1 MKKVL
6 VSLLASSV
14 LLSACNND
22 TEDAQ
27 KTEVKQEK
35 SMTTETIIND
45 SIDQNNDVLS
55 YVEHGTLSIDDDEA
69 LEFFVTMDND
79 KNVKFEVDNN
89 GSVYTFYDVDG
100 EKKEVQNGKLEDTDT
115 ELNALNYIEIIE
127 SLKDLPEGELTTEDD
142 LYILTY
148 NILEVE
154 DLSAISNNLSSYL
167 EEYDTEELSLILKFN
182 SDYQLVEAHV
192 DGVFSE
198 DDESFNVQ
206 GDVNFNDINNVD
218 SIDMPNR
225 E

>member
-1 MKKVL
+1 MKKIL

-14 LLSACNND
+14 LLSACSND
-22 TEDAQ
+22 AEDAQ

-55 YVEHGTLSIDDDEA
+55 YEEHGTLSIDDNEA

-79 KNVKFEVDNN
+79 ENVKFEVDNN
-89 GSVYTFYDVDG
+89 ESVYTFYDVDG
-100 EKKEVQNGKLEDTDT
+100 EKKEVQNGKLENTDI

-142 LYILTY
+142 LYVLTY
-148 NILEVE
+148 NVLEVE
-154 DLSAISNNLSSYL
+154 DLSAISNNLTSYL
-167 EEYDTEELSLILKFN
+167 EEYDPEELSLVLKFN

-192 DGVFSE
+192 DGVITE

>member
-1 MKKVL
+1 MKKIL

-14 LLSACNND
+14 LLSACSNGA
-22 TEDAQ
+22 EDVQ

-55 YVEHGTLSIDDDEA
+55 YEEHGTLSIDDDKA

-79 KNVKFEVDNN
+79 ENVKFEVDNN
-89 GSVYTFYDVDG
+89 ESVYTFYDVDG
-100 EKKEVQNGKLEDTDT
+100 EKKEVQNGKLEETDT

-127 SLKDLPEGELTTEDD
+127 SLKDLPEGKLTTEDD
-142 LYILTY
+142 LYVLTY
-148 NILEVE
+148 NVLEVE
-154 DLSAISNNLSSYL
+154 DLSAISNNLTSYL
-167 EEYDTEELSLILKFN
+167 EEYDPEELSLVLKFN

-192 DGVFSE
+192 DGVITE
-198 DDESFNVQ
+198 DDESFNVK

>member
-1 MKKVL
+1 MKKIL

-14 LLSACNND
+14 LLSACSNGA
-22 TEDAQ
+22 EDVQ

-55 YVEHGTLSIDDDEA
+55 YEEHGTLSIDDDKA

-79 KNVKFEVDNN
+79 ENVKFEVDNN
-89 GSVYTFYDVDG
+89 ESVYTFYDVDG
-100 EKKEVQNGKLEDTDT
+100 EKKEVQNGKLEETDT

-127 SLKDLPEGELTTEDD
+127 SLKDLPEGKLTTEDD
-142 LYILTY
+142 LYVLTY
-148 NILEVE
+148 NVLEVE
-154 DLSAISNNLSSYL
+154 DLSAISNSLSSYL
-167 EEYDTEELSLILKFN
+167 EDYDPEELSLVLKFN

-192 DGVFSE
+192 DGVLTE
-198 DDESFNVQ
+198 DNESFNVQ

-218 SIDMPNR
+218 TIDMPNR

>member
-22 TEDAQ
+22 AEDAQ

-55 YVEHGTLSIDDDEA
+55 YEEHGTLSIDDNEA

-79 KNVKFEVDNN
+79 ENVKFEVDNN
-89 GSVYTFYDVDG
+89 ESVYTFYDVDG

-127 SLKDLPEGELTTEDD
+127 SLKDLPESELTTEDD
-142 LYILTY
+142 LYVLTY
-148 NILEVE
+148 NVLEVE

-198 DDESFNVQ
+198 DDESYNVQ

-218 SIDMPNR
+218 TIDMPNR

>member
-1 MKKVL
+1 MKKIL

-14 LLSACNND
+14 LLSACSNGA
-22 TEDAQ
+22 EDVQ

-55 YVEHGTLSIDDDEA
+55 YEEHGTLSIDDDKA

-79 KNVKFEVDNN
+79 ENVKFEVDNN
-89 GSVYTFYDVDG
+89 ESVYTFYDVDG
-100 EKKEVQNGKLEDTDT
+100 EKKEVQNGKLEETDT

-127 SLKDLPEGELTTEDD
+127 SLKDLPEGKLTTEDD
-142 LYILTY
+142 LYVLTY
-148 NILEVE
+148 NVLEVE
-154 DLSAISNNLSSYL
+154 DLSAISNNLTSYL
-167 EEYDTEELSLILKFN
+167 EEYDPEELSLVIKFN

-192 DGVFSE
+192 DGVITE

>member
-1 MKKVL
+1 MKKIL

-14 LLSACNND
+14 LLSACSNGA
-22 TEDAQ
+22 EDVQ

-55 YVEHGTLSIDDDEA
+55 YEEHGTLSIDDDKA

-79 KNVKFEVDNN
+79 ENVKFEVDNN
-89 GSVYTFYDVDG
+89 ESVYTFYDVDG
-100 EKKEVQNGKLEDTDT
+100 EKKEVQNGKLENTDT

-142 LYILTY
+142 LYVLTY
-148 NILEVE
+148 NVLEVE
-154 DLSAISNNLSSYL
+154 DLSAISNSLSSYL
-167 EEYDTEELSLILKFN
+167 EDYDPEELSLVLKFN

-192 DGVFSE
+192 DGVLTE
-198 DDESFNVQ
+198 DNESFNVQ

-218 SIDMPNR
+218 TIDMPNR

>member
-1 MKKVL
+1 MKKIL

-14 LLSACNND
+14 LLSACSNGA
-22 TEDAQ
+22 EDVQ

-55 YVEHGTLSIDDDEA
+55 YEEHGTLSIDDDKA

-79 KNVKFEVDNN
+79 ENVKFEVDNN
-89 GSVYTFYDVDG
+89 ESVYTFYDVDG
-100 EKKEVQNGKLEDTDT
+100 EKKEVQNGKLENTDI

-127 SLKDLPEGELTTEDD
+127 SLKDLPEGKLTTEDD
-142 LYILTY
+142 LYVLTY
-148 NILEVE
+148 NVLEVE
-154 DLSAISNNLSSYL
+154 DLSAISNNLTSYL
-167 EEYDTEELSLILKFN
+167 EEYDPEELSLVLKFN

-192 DGVFSE
+192 DGVITE

>member
-1 MKKVL
+1 MKKIL

-14 LLSACNND
+14 LLSACSND
-22 TEDAQ
+22 AEDAQ

-55 YVEHGTLSIDDDEA
+55 YEEHGTLSIDDNEA

-79 KNVKFEVDNN
+79 ENVKFEVDNN
-89 GSVYTFYDVDG
+89 ESVYTFYDVDS

-142 LYILTY
+142 LYVLTY
-148 NILEVE
+148 NVLEVE

-198 DDESFNVQ
+198 DDESYNVQ
-206 GDVNFNDINNVD
+206 GDVNFNDINNID
-218 SIDMPNR
+218 TIDMPNR

>member
-1 MKKVL
+1 MKKIL

-14 LLSACNND
+14 LLSACSNGA
-22 TEDAQ
+22 EDVQ

-55 YVEHGTLSIDDDEA
+55 YEEHGTLSIDDDKA

-79 KNVKFEVDNN
+79 ENVKFEVDNN
-89 GSVYTFYDVDG
+89 ESVYTFYDVDG
-100 EKKEVQNGKLEDTDT
+100 EKKEVQNGKLEETDT

-127 SLKDLPEGELTTEDD
+127 SLKDLPEGKLTTEDD
-142 LYILTY
+142 LYVLTY
-148 NILEVE
+148 NVLEVE
-154 DLSAISNNLSSYL
+154 DLSAISNSLSSYL
-167 EEYDTEELSLILKFN
+167 EEYDPEELSLVLKFN

-192 DGVFSE
+192 DGVITE

>member
-1 MKKVL
+1 MKKIL

-14 LLSACNND
+14 LLSACSNGA
-22 TEDAQ
+22 EDVQ

-55 YVEHGTLSIDDDEA
+55 YEEHGTLSIDDDKA

-79 KNVKFEVDNN
+79 ENVKFEVDNN
-89 GSVYTFYDVDG
+89 ESVYTFYDVDG
-100 EKKEVQNGKLEDTDT
+100 EKKEVQNGKLEETDT

-142 LYILTY
+142 LYVLTY
-148 NILEVE
+148 NVLEVE
-154 DLSAISNNLSSYL
+154 DLSAISNNLTSYL
-167 EEYDTEELSLILKFN
+167 EEYDPEELSLVLKFN

-192 DGVFSE
+192 DGVITE

>member
-14 LLSACNND
+14 LLSACNNNA
-22 TEDAQ
+22 EDAQ

-79 KNVKFEVDNN
+79 ENVKFEVDNN
-89 GSVYTFYDVDG
+89 KSVYTFYDVDG

-127 SLKDLPEGELTTEDD
+127 TLKDLPEGELTTEDD
-142 LYILTY
+142 LYVLTY

-198 DDESFNVQ
+198 DDESYNVQ
-206 GDVNFNDINNVD
+206 GDVNFNNINNVD
-218 SIDMPNR
+218 TIDMPNR

>member
-1 MKKVL
+1 MKKIL

-14 LLSACNND
+14 LLSACSND
-22 TEDAQ
+22 AEDAQ

-55 YVEHGTLSIDDDEA
+55 YEEHGTLSIDDNEA

-79 KNVKFEVDNN
+79 ENVKFEVDNN
-89 GSVYTFYDVDG
+89 ESVYTFYDVDG

-115 ELNALNYIEIIE
+115 ELNSLNYIEIIE
-127 SLKDLPEGELTTEDD
+127 SLKGLPEGELTTEDD
-142 LYILTY
+142 LYVLTY
-148 NILEVE
+148 NVLEVE

-167 EEYDTEELSLILKFN
+167 EEYDPEELSLVLKFN

-192 DGVFSE
+192 DGVLTE

-218 SIDMPNR
+218 TIDMPNR

>member
-1 MKKVL
+1 MKKIL
-6 VSLLASSV
+6 VSLLASSF

-22 TEDAQ
+22 TENAQ

-35 SMTTETIIND
+35 SMTTQTIIND
-45 SIDQNNDVLS
+45 SINQNNDVLS
-55 YVEHGTLSIDDDEA
+55 YEEHGTLSIDDDKV

-79 KNVKFEVDNN
+79 ENVKFEVDNN
-89 GSVYTFYDVDG
+89 ESVYTFYDVDG

-142 LYILTY
+142 LYVLTY

-167 EEYDTEELSLILKFN
+167 EEYDTEELSLVLKFN

-192 DGVFSE
+192 NGVFTE

-206 GDVNFNDINNVD
+206 GDVNFSDLNNVD
-218 SIDMPNR
+218 TIDMPNR

>member
-1 MKKVL
+1 MKKIL

-14 LLSACNND
+14 LLSACSND
-22 TEDAQ
+22 AEDAQ

-55 YVEHGTLSIDDDEA
+55 YEEHGTLSIDDNDA

-79 KNVKFEVDNN
+79 ENVKFEVDNN
-89 GSVYTFYDVDG
+89 ESVYTFYDVDG
-100 EKKEVQNGKLEDTDT
+100 EKKEVQNGKLENTDT

-142 LYILTY
+142 LYVLTY
-148 NILEVE
+148 NVLEVE

-167 EEYDTEELSLILKFN
+167 EEYDPEELSLVLKFN

-192 DGVFSE
+192 DGVITE

>member
-1 MKKVL
+1 MKKIL

-14 LLSACNND
+14 LLSACSND
-22 TEDAQ
+22 AEDAQ

-55 YVEHGTLSIDDDEA
+55 YEEHGTLSIDDNEA

-79 KNVKFEVDNN
+79 ENVKFEVDNN
-89 GSVYTFYDVDG
+89 ESVYTFYDVDG
-100 EKKEVQNGKLEDTDT
+100 EKKEVQNGKLEETDT

-127 SLKDLPEGELTTEDD
+127 SLKGLPEGELTTEDD
-142 LYILTY
+142 LYVLTY
-148 NILEVE
+148 NVLEVE

-167 EEYDTEELSLILKFN
+167 EEYDPEELSLVLKFN

-192 DGVFSE
+192 DGVLTE

-218 SIDMPNR
+218 TIDMPNR

>member
-1 MKKVL
+1 MKKIL

-14 LLSACNND
+14 LLSACSND
-22 TEDAQ
+22 AEDAQ

-55 YVEHGTLSIDDDEA
+55 YEEHGTLSIDDNDA

-79 KNVKFEVDNN
+79 ENVKFEVDNN
-89 GSVYTFYDVDG
+89 ESVYTFYDVDG
-100 EKKEVQNGKLEDTDT
+100 EKKEVQNGKLENTDT

-142 LYILTY
+142 LYVLTY
-148 NILEVE
+148 NVLEVE
-154 DLSAISNNLSSYL
+154 DLSAISNNLTSYL
-167 EEYDTEELSLILKFN
+167 EEYDPEELSLVLKFN

-192 DGVFSE
+192 DGVITE

>member
-1 MKKVL
+1 MKKIL

-14 LLSACNND
+14 LLSACSNGA
-22 TEDAQ
+22 EDVQ

-55 YVEHGTLSIDDDEA
+55 YEEHGTLSIDDDKA

-79 KNVKFEVDNN
+79 ENVKFEVDNN
-89 GSVYTFYDVDG
+89 ESVYTFYDVDG
-100 EKKEVQNGKLEDTDT
+100 EKKEVQNGKLEETDT

-127 SLKDLPEGELTTEDD
+127 SLKDLPEGKLTTEDD
-142 LYILTY
+142 LYVLTY
-148 NILEVE
+148 NVLEVE
-154 DLSAISNNLSSYL
+154 DLSAISNSLSSYL
-167 EEYDTEELSLILKFN
+167 EDYDPEELSLVLKFN

-192 DGVFSE
+192 DGVITE

-206 GDVNFNDINNVD
+206 GDVNFNNINNVD

>member
-1 MKKVL
+1 MKKIL

-14 LLSACNND
+14 LLSACSNGA
-22 TEDAQ
+22 EDVQ

-55 YVEHGTLSIDDDEA
+55 YEEHGTLSIDDDKA

-79 KNVKFEVDNN
+79 ENVKFEVDNN
-89 GSVYTFYDVDG
+89 ESVYTFYDVDG
-100 EKKEVQNGKLEDTDT
+100 EKKEVQNGKLEETDT

-127 SLKDLPEGELTTEDD
+127 SLKDLPEGKLTTEDD
-142 LYILTY
+142 LYVLTY
-148 NILEVE
+148 NVLEVE
-154 DLSAISNNLSSYL
+154 DLSAISNSLSSYL
-167 EEYDTEELSLILKFN
+167 EDYDPEELSLVLKFN

-192 DGVFSE
+192 DGVITE

>member
-1 MKKVL
+1 MKKIL

-14 LLSACNND
+14 LLSACSND
-22 TEDAQ
+22 AEDAQ

-55 YVEHGTLSIDDDEA
+55 YEEHGTLSIDDNEA

-79 KNVKFEVDNN
+79 ENVKFEVDNN
-89 GSVYTFYDVDG
+89 ESVYTFYDVDG
-100 EKKEVQNGKLEDTDT
+100 EKKEVQNGKLEDTDI

-142 LYILTY
+142 LYVLTY
-148 NILEVE
+148 NVLEVE
-154 DLSAISNNLSSYL
+154 DLSAISNNLTSYL
-167 EEYDTEELSLILKFN
+167 EEYDPEELSLVLKFN

-192 DGVFSE
+192 DGVITE

>member
-1 MKKVL
+1 MKKIL

-14 LLSACNND
+14 LLSACSNGA
-22 TEDAQ
+22 EDVQ

-55 YVEHGTLSIDDDEA
+55 YEEHGTLSIDDDKA

-79 KNVKFEVDNN
+79 ENVKFEVDNN
-89 GSVYTFYDVDG
+89 ESVYTFYDVDG
-100 EKKEVQNGKLEDTDT
+100 EKKEVQNGKLEETDT

-127 SLKDLPEGELTTEDD
+127 SLKDLPEGKLTTEDD
-142 LYILTY
+142 LYVLTY
-148 NILEVE
+148 NVLEVE
-154 DLSAISNNLSSYL
+154 DLSAISNSLSSYL
-167 EEYDTEELSLILKFN
+167 EEYDPEELSLVLKFN

-192 DGVFSE
+192 DGVLTE
-198 DDESFNVQ
+198 DNESFNVQ

-218 SIDMPNR
+218 TIDMPNR

>member
-1 MKKVL
+1 MKKIL

-14 LLSACNND
+14 LLSACSNGA
-22 TEDAQ
+22 EDVQ

-55 YVEHGTLSIDDDEA
+55 YEEHGTLSIDDDKA

-79 KNVKFEVDNN
+79 ENVKFEVDNN
-89 GSVYTFYDVDG
+89 ESVYTFYDVDG
-100 EKKEVQNGKLEDTDT
+100 EKKEVQNGKLEETDT

-127 SLKDLPEGELTTEDD
+127 SLKDLPEGKLTTEDD
-142 LYILTY
+142 LYVLTY
-148 NILEVE
+148 NVLEVE
-154 DLSAISNNLSSYL
+154 DLSAISNNLTSYL
-167 EEYDTEELSLILKFN
+167 EEYDPEELSLVLKFN

-192 DGVFSE
+192 DGVITE
-198 DDESFNVQ
+198 DDKSFNVQ

>member
-1 MKKVL
+1 MKKIL

-14 LLSACNND
+14 LLSACSNGA
-22 TEDAQ
+22 EDVQ

-55 YVEHGTLSIDDDEA
+55 YEEHGTLS
-69 LEFFVTMDND
+69 MDND
-79 KNVKFEVDNN
+79 ENVKFEVDNN
-89 GSVYTFYDVDG
+89 ESVYTFYDVDG

-142 LYILTY
+142 LYVLTY
-148 NILEVE
+148 NVLEVE
-154 DLSAISNNLSSYL
+154 DLSAISNSLSSYL
-167 EEYDTEELSLILKFN
+167 EDYDPEELSLVLKFN

-192 DGVFSE
+192 DGVLTE
-198 DDESFNVQ
+198 DNESFNVQ

-218 SIDMPNR
+218 TIDMPNR

>member
-1 MKKVL
+1 MKKIL

-14 LLSACNND
+14 LLSACSND
-22 TEDAQ
+22 AEDAQ

-55 YVEHGTLSIDDDEA
+55 YEEHGTLSIDDNDA

-79 KNVKFEVDNN
+79 ENVKFEVDNN
-89 GSVYTFYDVDG
+89 ESVYTFYDVDG
-100 EKKEVQNGKLEDTDT
+100 EKKEVQNGKLENTDT

-142 LYILTY
+142 LYVLTY
-148 NILEVE
+148 NVLEVE

-167 EEYDTEELSLILKFN
+167 EEYDPEELSLVLKFN

-192 DGVFSE
+192 DGVLTE

>member
-1 MKKVL
+1 MKKIL

-14 LLSACNND
+14 LLSACSND
-22 TEDAQ
+22 AEDAQ

-55 YVEHGTLSIDDDEA
+55 YEEHGTLSIDDDKA

-79 KNVKFEVDNN
+79 ENVKFEVDNN
-89 GSVYTFYDVDG
+89 ESVYTFYDVDG
-100 EKKEVQNGKLEDTDT
+100 EKKEVQNGKLEETDT

-127 SLKDLPEGELTTEDD
+127 SLKDLPEGKLTTEDD
-142 LYILTY
+142 LYVLTY
-148 NILEVE
+148 NVLEVE
-154 DLSAISNNLSSYL
+154 DLSAISNSLSSYL
-167 EEYDTEELSLILKFN
+167 EDYDPEELSLVLKFN

-192 DGVFSE
+192 DGVLTE

-218 SIDMPNR
+218 TIDMPNR

>member
-1 MKKVL
+1 MKKIL

-14 LLSACNND
+14 LLSACSND
-22 TEDAQ
+22 AEDAQ

-55 YVEHGTLSIDDDEA
+55 YEEHGTLSIDDNEA

-79 KNVKFEVDNN
+79 ENVKFEVDNN
-89 GSVYTFYDVDG
+89 ESVYTFYDVDG
-100 EKKEVQNGKLEDTDT
+100 EKKEVQNGKLENTDI

-142 LYILTY
+142 LYVLTY
-148 NILEVE
+148 NVLEVE
-154 DLSAISNNLSSYL
+154 DLSAISNNLTSYL
-167 EEYDTEELSLILKFN
+167 EEYDPEELSLVLKFN

-192 DGVFSE
+192 DGVLTE

-218 SIDMPNR
+218 TIDMPNR

>member
-1 MKKVL
+1 MKKIL

-14 LLSACNND
+14 LLSACSNGA
-22 TEDAQ
+22 EDVQ

-55 YVEHGTLSIDDDEA
+55 YEEHGTLSIDDDKA

-79 KNVKFEVDNN
+79 ENVKFEVDNN
-89 GSVYTFYDVDG
+89 ESVYTFYDVDG
-100 EKKEVQNGKLEDTDT
+100 EKKEVQNGKLEETDT

-127 SLKDLPEGELTTEDD
+127 SLKDLPEGKLTTEDD
-142 LYILTY
+142 LYVLTY
-148 NILEVE
+148 NVLEVE
-154 DLSAISNNLSSYL
+154 DLSAISNNLTSYL
-167 EEYDTEELSLILKFN
+167 EEYDPEELSLVLKFN

-192 DGVFSE
+192 DGVITE

>member
-1 MKKVL
+1 MKKIL

-14 LLSACNND
+14 LLSACSNGA
-22 TEDAQ
+22 EDVQ

-55 YVEHGTLSIDDDEA
+55 YEEHGTLSIDDDKA

-79 KNVKFEVDNN
+79 ENVKFEVDNN
-89 GSVYTFYDVDG
+89 ESVYTFYDVDG
-100 EKKEVQNGKLEDTDT
+100 EKKEVQNGKLENTDT

-142 LYILTY
+142 LYVLTY
-148 NILEVE
+148 NVLEVE
-154 DLSAISNNLSSYL
+154 DLSAISNSLSSYL
-167 EEYDTEELSLILKFN
+167 EDYDPEELSLVLKFN

-192 DGVFSE
+192 DGVLTE
-198 DDESFNVQ
+198 DNESFNVQ

>member
-1 MKKVL
+1 MKKIL

-14 LLSACNND
+14 LLSACSNGA
-22 TEDAQ
+22 EDVQ

-55 YVEHGTLSIDDDEA
+55 YEEHGTLSIDDDKA

-79 KNVKFEVDNN
+79 ENVKFEVDNN
-89 GSVYTFYDVDG
+89 ESVYTFYDVDG
-100 EKKEVQNGKLEDTDT
+100 EKKEVQNGKLEETDT

-127 SLKDLPEGELTTEDD
+127 SLKDLPEGKLTTEDD
-142 LYILTY
+142 LYVLTY
-148 NILEVE
+148 NVLEVE
-154 DLSAISNNLSSYL
+154 DLSAISNNLTSYL
-167 EEYDTEELSLILKFN
+167 EDYDPEELSLVLKFN

-192 DGVFSE
+192 DGVITE